1 MICILCLSDF
11 QYICQYIRHTL
22 TTWLKQEKNSRRHTP
37 GTKPLEKILHPR
49 ARRAGFS
56 WGCIRGEGGWFCV
69 TFTSLL
75 IIEKCFKKANYNN
88 YFDFFFSFLRF
99 LFICCLVSGNMYF
112 SYLLLWEFVDKKLA
126 PLKCWG

>member
-11 QYICQYIRHTL
+11 QYIRQYIRHTL

-56 WGCIRGEGGWFCV
+56 WGCTRGEGGWFCV

-75 IIEKCFKKANYNN
+75 IIEKCFKKQIITIILT
-88 YFDFFFSFLRF
+88 FFFHFFASFSF
-99 LFICCLVSGNMYF
+99 VALFQEVCVFRICCSGN
-112 SYLLLWEFVDKKLA
+112 SLIRN
-126 PLKCWG
+126 